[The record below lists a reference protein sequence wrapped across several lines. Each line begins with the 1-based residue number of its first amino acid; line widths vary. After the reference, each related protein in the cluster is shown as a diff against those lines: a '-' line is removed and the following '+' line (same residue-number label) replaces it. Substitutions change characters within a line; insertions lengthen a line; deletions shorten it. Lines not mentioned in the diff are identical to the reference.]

1 MMIPHFRLVP
11 SEKESRSGSAGMML
25 GRLALGFSLVVTGA
39 MVAPASAADY
49 KFRFANVDAPQSIG
63 GHGMEVFA
71 ECVAEKSDGRVAVE
85 TFPSGALGDQTDNME
100 SLQAGLLDFTKVIS
114 PIVNVEPIAAVLTLP
129 YVFRDRE
136 HVARVMNGAVGT
148 WLADRLV
155 GQGLRVLGYWEGG
168 FRQITN
174 NVRPIN
180 TPADLAGL
188 KMRTPSDPTRI
199 LLFNEL
205 GANASALPWAEIY
218 SALQTGVYDAQ
229 ENPALYVEDANLFEV
244 QKYLSFTSH
253 VYGVSYLLMSEEK
266 YADLPND
273 LKLVMHQ
280 CGRISADATVAY
292 GIKADEEAADFARGK
307 GMEVNQ
313 ADVNSFVEAT
323 IPLREKMLELV
334 LKPEDIPT
342 AQMLLDAVSG
352 AAEQ

>member
-1 MMIPHFRLVP
+1 MMVRHSHLMP
-11 SEKESRSGSAGMML
+11 SDRKPKSDSAGMFL
-25 GRLALGFSLVVTGA
+25 GQLALGLSLVLTGT
-39 MVAPASAADY
+39 MVVPASAADY
-49 KFRFANVDAPQSIG
+49 TFRFANVDAPQSIG

-71 ECVAEKSDGRVAVE
+71 ECVAEKSGGRVAVE

-114 PIVNVEPIAAVLTLP
+114 PIVNVEPLAAVFTLP
-129 YVFRDRE
+129 YVFRDRQ
-136 HVARVMNGAVGT
+136 HVDRVMNGAVGT
-148 WLADRLV
+148 WLSDRLV
-155 GQGLRVLGYWEGG
+155 GHGLRVLGYWEGG

-174 NVRPIN
+174 NVRPIS
-180 TPADLAGL
+180 TPADLAGI

-218 SALQTGVYDAQ
+218 SALQTGVFDGQ
-229 ENPALYVEDANLFEV
+229 ENPALYVEDAKLFEV

-266 YADLPND
+266 YAELPND

-307 GMEVNQ
+307 GMEVNE
-313 ADVNSFVEAT
+313 ADVNSFVEAAT
-323 IPLREKMLELV
+323 PLREKMLELV
-334 LKPEDIPT
+334 LKPEEIPT
-342 AQMLLDAVSG
+342 AQMLLDAISG
-352 AAEQ
+352 AAED